1 MTTPTAQPLPQDYQ
15 DILQILPRLPEP
27 DLGAATK
34 ALAGTADLPP
44 ETREHRG
51 WLARC
56 QGRGQPRAAHPRL
69 ALFAANHGVARL
81 APPQTPLVAQLPEL
95 VDPNGALAQQVA
107 AVDADFRLYEMNL
120 AEPGADFTQ
129 GQPALSD
136 KVCVQ
141 AMAYGMMAVDMGLD
155 VLALA
160 AMGDGQALAA
170 AALIAALTGTSVA
183 DVLAATGAEPSHAET
198 LQPQIDLAA
207 GQPPLVLLAR
217 FGGAALAALTGA
229 MMAARMAHTPVVIH
243 EAGGLAALTV
253 LHRLE
258 ARAARHVALAGGI
271 SAPWLGTDWLRL
283 PTASRGFHHAGLAGI
298 QCLQAAAAADPLAV
312 RRA

>member
-27 DLGAATK
+27 DLPAATR

-44 ETREHRG
+44 ETRERRA
-51 WLARC
+51 WLARW
-56 QGRGQPRAAHPRL
+56 QGREQPRVAHPRL
-69 ALFAANHGVARL
+69 AIFAANHGVARL

-95 VDPNGALAQQVA
+95 VDPNGALAQLVA

-120 AEPGADFTQ
+120 AEPGADFTL
-129 GQPALSD
+129 GQSALSD

-141 AMAYGMMAVDMGLD
+141 AIAYGMMAVDMGLD

-160 AMGDGQALAA
+160 AMGDGQTLAA
-170 AALIAALTGTSVA
+170 AALIAALTGTPVA
-183 DVLAATGAEPSHAET
+183 DVLAATGTDPSQAEI
-198 LQPQIDLAA
+198 LQPQVSAA
-207 GQPPLVLLAR
+207 TGQPPLVLLAR

-229 MMAARMAHTPVVIH
+229 MMAARMAHTPVLVN
-243 EAGGLAALTV
+243 EVGGLAALTV
-253 LHRLE
+253 LHALE

-271 SAPWLGTDWLRL
+271 SAPWLGADWMRL
-283 PTASRGFHHAGLAGI
+283 SPAYGGPSHAALEGI
-298 QCLQAAAAADPLAV
+298 RSLQAAAAADPLMA